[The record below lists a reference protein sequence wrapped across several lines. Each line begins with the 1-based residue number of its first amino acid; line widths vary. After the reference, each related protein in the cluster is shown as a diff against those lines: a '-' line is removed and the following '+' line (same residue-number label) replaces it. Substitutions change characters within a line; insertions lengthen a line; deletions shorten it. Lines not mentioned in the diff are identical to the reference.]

1 MVSMVFFCVGF
12 VPHTLFLGCA
22 DRPMRQKRSIQ
33 RCRWHRPPDAAK
45 AFDSKVSMVSIVR
58 CGKSVRFKGV
68 NGIDRPMRQ
77 KLSAVQMRRMPLR
90 QTASMRPQSVSPM
103 KGVLAERLLSMLSVM
118 MLSLSGS
125 ITVRSARPPS

>member
-1 MVSMVFFCVGF
+1 MVFMVFFCVGG

-22 DRPMRQKRSIQ
+22 DHPMRQKRSIQ
-33 RCRWHRPPDAAK
+33 RGQWYRPPDAAK
-45 AFDSKVSMVSIVR
+45 AFESKVSMASIVR
-58 CGKSVRFKGV
+58 CA
-68 NGIDRPMRQ
+68 